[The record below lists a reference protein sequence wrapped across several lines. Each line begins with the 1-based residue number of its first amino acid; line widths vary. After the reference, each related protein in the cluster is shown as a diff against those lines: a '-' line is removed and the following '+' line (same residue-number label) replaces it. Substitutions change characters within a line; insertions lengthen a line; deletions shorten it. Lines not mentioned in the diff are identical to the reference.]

1 MNSRAAH
8 LSEAELVDRLDGTL
22 EDDRRRHVD
31 GCDECARRAAEL
43 VASARVMNDVA
54 SDVDVPEP
62 PPFFWTQFSA
72 RVSEAVANEAAKPR
86 IAAFAWAR
94 APWIGA
100 AAAVAAAA
108 LWMFLPQSPDGT
120 PARAANTAVETTAA
134 AHPDS
139 IGGDEMLDLDSDEA
153 WALVRSLAE
162 DLDVDQMDAEG
173 VSLGAGAAERLALQL
188 TDAERSELAR
198 LLEEQLRTSGA
209 RESAS

>member
-1 MNSRAAH
+1 MNSCAGH
-8 LSEAELVDRLDGTL
+8 LTEAELVDLLDGTL

-43 VASARVMNDVA
+43 VASARVVNDVA

-86 IAAFAWAR
+86 IAAFARAR
-94 APWIGA
+94 ALWMGA
-100 AAAVAAAA
+100 AAAVVVAA
-108 LWMFLPQSPDGT
+108 LWMLLPLT
-120 PARAANTAVETTAA
+120 EWVPAPSTNTAIETV
-134 AHPDS
+134 AHPDT
-139 IGGDEMLDLDSDEA
+139 IGGDETLDLDSDEA

-188 TDAERSELAR
+188 TDAERSELVR
-198 LLEEQLRTSGA
+198 LLEEQLRKSGA

>member
-8 LSEAELVDRLDGTL
+8 LTEAELVDLLDGTL
-22 EDDRRRHVD
+22 EDDRRHHVD
-31 GCDECARRAAEL
+31 GCDECARQAAEL
-43 VASARVMNDVA
+43 VASARVVNDVA
-54 SDVDVPEP
+54 RDVDVPEP

-94 APWIGA
+94 APWMGA

-120 PARAANTAVETTAA
+120 PALPANTAVETAAA

-139 IGGDEMLDLDSDEA
+139 VGDDEIVDLDSDEA

-162 DLDVDQMDAEG
+162 DLDVDQMAAEG

-198 LLEEQLRTSGA
+198 LLEQQLRKSGA

>member
-1 MNSRAAH
+1 MSSLATH
-8 LSEAELVDRLDGTL
+8 LTEAELVDLLDSTL

-31 GCDECARRAAEL
+31 GCDHCAARAAEL
-43 VASARVMNDVA
+43 VAGARVA
-54 SDVDVPEP
+54 SDGASEIDVPEP

-72 RVSEAVANEAAKPR
+72 RVSDAVANEAAKPR

-94 APWIGA
+94 APWMGA
-100 AAAVAAAA
+100 AAAVVVAA
-108 LWMFLPQSPDGT
+108 LWMLLPLT
-120 PARAANTAVETTAA
+120 EWVPAPSTNTAIETV
-134 AHPDS
+134 AHPDT
-139 IGGDEMLDLDSDEA
+139 IGGDETLDLASDEA

-198 LLEEQLRTSGA
+198 LLEEQLRKSGA